1 MQRESIIGGSYP
13 KLDAPEKAAGRA
25 LYIHDLV
32 RPRMLYGAIRRTD
45 RVHARIVGIHT
56 QNAKALPGVRA
67 VITAADIDNVPFGHG
82 GDNTP
87 LKGDRVRCIRDEIA
101 AVAADTMEIAR
112 EACRLIE
119 VEYED
124 LPAVFDAR
132 EAMKPG
138 APVIHDHKE
147 DNIPFTYD
155 YSHGD
160 VAAGEKESD
169 VVLEETYNLQ
179 YVTHCCLGTCGIIAE
194 FDSNDNLT
202 LHSITQIPFMYK
214 RDLGRIVGVPPEKVR
229 VIQAT
234 IGGGFGSKLD
244 IYPYEP
250 ICVHLARAAK
260 RPVKVL
266 FDRREEFISSPTRQP
281 VEVTLRAGV
290 KKDGTLT
297 FRDARLL
304 LDNGGYTS
312 WGATTPFVMMQTF
325 SSLYRVPN
333 VRFHGTVAYTNNPY
347 AGSMRGYG
355 NLQATFAVES
365 LMDSLAEELGMDP
378 LELRRK
384 NAQKP
389 GEETGQGLV
398 FTTCGL
404 DDCLS
409 AAAKGAGW
417 REKRRPRGDSTVD
430 TATQE
435 NPLAG
440 RFRKGI
446 GMASLLHVGGG
457 AKIYRSDG
465 CGTILKMDDFGA
477 VTVLTGSSEIG
488 QGSETVIAQITAET
502 LGIPM
507 ESIKVVNNDTDLLPW
522 DVGVH
527 ASRTTFVAGNSARR
541 AALKAKEKLLDAAA
555 DQTGRDPAGLD
566 TYQGHVVDGDTGER
580 IVELDKVIRK
590 LHFSEKSDVV
600 ITADY
605 YEPPS
610 VMQDGRFK
618 GNVSPAYAF
627 GTHVVEVEVDTW
639 TGVVRPIKVTA
650 AHDIGR
656 VINQMGVEGQ
666 VQGGVAMG
674 LGYCLSEE
682 LKVEEGRV
690 LNPSFLD
697 YRLMTATEMPEVE
710 MHFIETQ
717 DPEGPF
723 GAKGIGEAPAICLS
737 PALANAV
744 YDAIGV
750 RFRRLPITPERV
762 LAALREREE
771 GAA

>member
-1 MQRESIIGGSYP
+1 MTPIRKDSLIGKRFP
-13 KLDAPEKAAGRA
+13 KLDAPEKASGRA
-25 LYIHDLV
+25 QYIHDMV
-32 RPRMLYGAIRRTD
+32 RPRMLYGAIRRSD
-45 RVHARIVGIHT
+45 RVHARIVRVHT
-56 QNAKALPGVRA
+56 ERAKALPGVRA
-67 VITAADIDNVPFGHG
+67 VITADDIENVPFGHG
-82 GDNTP
+82 LDNTP
-87 LKGDRVRCIRDEIA
+87 LKGGKVTCIRDEVA
-101 AVAADTMEIAR
+101 AVAADTMPIAR
-112 EACRLIE
+112 QACRLIE

-138 APVIHDHKE
+138 AQLIHEGRK
-147 DNIPFTYD
+147 DNVPFTYD

-160 VAAGEKESD
+160 VEAGEAESD
-169 VVLEETYNLQ
+169 VVLEETYHLQ

-194 FDSNDNLT
+194 FDASDNLT
-202 LHSITQIPFMYK
+202 VYSITQIPFMYR
-214 RDLGRIVGVPPEKVR
+214 RDLGHIVGVPPEKIR

-250 ICVHLARAAK
+250 ICVHLARATK
-260 RPVKVL
+260 RPVKIL
-266 FDRREEFISSPTRQP
+266 FDRWEEFVASPTRQP
-281 VEVTLRAGV
+281 AEITLRAGA

-304 LDNGGYTS
+304 LDNGGHTS

-325 SSLYRVPN
+325 SSLYRMPN
-333 VRFHGTVAYTNNPY
+333 ARFRCTVVYTNNPY

-365 LMDSLAEELGMDP
+365 MMDSLAHELGIDP
-378 LELRRK
+378 LDLRRR

-389 GEETGQGLV
+389 GEVTGQGMV
-398 FTTCGL
+398 FVTCGL
-404 DDCLS
+404 DECLKT
-409 AAAKGAGW
+409 AAASASWK
-417 REKRRPRGDSTVD
+417 EKRQKRSD
-430 TATQE
+430 T
-435 NPLAG
+435 PAG
-440 RFRKGI
+440 TGTPEGRYRRGI

-465 CGTILKMDDFGA
+465 CGTILKIDDFG
-477 VTVLTGSSEIG
+477 VVNVLTGSSEIG

-502 LGIPM
+502 LGVPM
-507 ESIKVVNNDTDLLPW
+507 SWIKVINNDTDLLPW

-541 AALKAKEKLLDAAA
+541 AALAAREKLLAAA
-555 DQTGRDPAGLD
+555 GAQTGKDPGALD
-566 TYQGHVVDGDTGER
+566 IYEGHVVDADSGER
-580 IVELDKVIRK
+580 IVDLGKVIRK
-590 LHFSEKSDVV
+590 LHFSEKNDVV
-600 ITADY
+600 ITSDY

-610 VMQDGRFK
+610 VMQNGEFK
-618 GNVSPAYAF
+618 GNVSPTYAF

-639 TGVVRPIKVTA
+639 TGVVRPVKVTA

-674 LGYCLSEE
+674 LGYCLTEE
-682 LKVEEGRV
+682 LKVEQGRI
-690 LNPSFLD
+690 LNPSFQD
-697 YRLMTATEMPEVE
+697 YRLMTAPEMPEIE
-710 MHFIETQ
+710 MHFIETN

-744 YDAIGV
+744 YDAIGI

-762 LAALREREE
+762 LAALGEKQA
-771 GAA
+771 GAT